1 MWTVYII
8 SATHRRT
15 TELSQAQNIRIMGMG
30 LEHEDC
36 LNVPQIPIIS
46 LSIERRN
53 SGWRGG
59 TQARARGLKR
69 SKKWLTR
76 F

>member
-53 SGWRGG
+53 SGRLG
-59 TQARARGLKR
+59 TQARAPSLK
-69 SKKWLTR
+69 SKVKNG
-76 F
+76 